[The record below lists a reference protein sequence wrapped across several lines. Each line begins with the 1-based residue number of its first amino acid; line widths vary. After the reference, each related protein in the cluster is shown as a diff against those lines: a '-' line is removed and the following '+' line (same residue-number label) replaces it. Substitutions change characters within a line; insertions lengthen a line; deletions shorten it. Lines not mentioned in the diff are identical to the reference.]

1 MQNQSRSAE
10 RTGSRERRNIS
21 WSDLLLSRTMLTGA
35 LPGLRGSFRLRL
47 ASTFNHRPDPNQL
60 LSVYPLSFKKATVF
74 PAPFQYFF
82 GSFLSTNRQL
92 CLNLEFFLF
101 RIGIAA
107 FNSDISSF
115 FSSKKGL
122 PVPFG
127 EPAIIEKIRGCS
139 GASSLASSPTGRGRR
154 QRPKPNPALT
164 ACASERRKPMR
175 VLFLADFAAR
185 ERTRAAIRKTRKSG
199 TRPLFRCFAR
209 SPFRL
214 ESPLLR
220 FAS

>member
-92 CLNLEFFLF
+92 CLNLEFF
-101 RIGIAA
+101 
-107 FNSDISSF
+107 SF
-115 FSSKKGL
+115 ELELLRS
-122 PVPFG
+122 
-127 EPAIIEKIRGCS
+127 IQ
-139 GASSLASSPTGRGRR
+139 T
-154 QRPKPNPALT
+154 
-164 ACASERRKPMR
+164 
-175 VLFLADFAAR
+175 FL
-185 ERTRAAIRKTRKSG
+185 
-199 TRPLFRCFAR
+199 PLFRQKKG

-214 ESPLLR
+214 ESPRSLKKSGVVQGPHRSLLR
-220 FAS
+220 PPGAAGGNVPNPIRL